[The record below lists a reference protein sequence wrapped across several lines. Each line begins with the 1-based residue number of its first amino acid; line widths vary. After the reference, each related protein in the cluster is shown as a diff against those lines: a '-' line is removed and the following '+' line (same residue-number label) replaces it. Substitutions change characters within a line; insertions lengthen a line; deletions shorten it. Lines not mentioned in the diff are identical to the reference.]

1 MNFDISAMKLRAKSL
16 VKQCGNTPALIEAL
30 LWLLRVIAVM
40 CGSLSTQNVSIG
52 GYIISGVATLLL
64 IFLLVGSEWYTLNVA
79 REETPDFQSV
89 FDGITKMPIKVLLIT
104 IIRSIMCYVFAIFLI
119 VPIIFPIYW
128 FRPVFYIAKD
138 KQGMSFI
145 KVMAE
150 SIKLM
155 KGNKMAWFKLDLSFI
170 GWYILNTV
178 TLGFAG
184 FYSLPIMKTTYAEF
198 YDFIKGKNEMF

>member
-40 CGSLSTQNVSIG
+40 CGSLSTQNGSIA

>member
-1 MNFDISAMKLRAKSL
+1 M

-40 CGSLSTQNVSIG
+40 CGSLSTQNGSIG

-64 IFLLVGSEWYTLNVA
+64 IFLLVGSEWYTFKCGKRRNA
-79 REETPDFQSV
+79 GFSIG

-184 FYSLPIMKTTYAEF
+184 FIRCRL
-198 YDFIKGKNEMF
+198 

>member
-40 CGSLSTQNVSIG
+40 CGSLSTQNGSIG

-64 IFLLVGSEWYTLNVA
+64 IFLPVGSEWYTLNVA

-138 KQGMSFI
+138 KQGMS
-145 KVMAE
+145 
-150 SIKLM
+150 LM

>member
-40 CGSLSTQNVSIG
+40 CGSLSTQNGSIG
-52 GYIISGVATLLL
+52 GSIISGVATLLL

>member
-1 MNFDISAMKLRAKSL
+1 MNFDIGAMKLRAKSL
-16 VKQCGNTPALIEAL
+16 VKQCGMTPALIEAM
-30 LWLLRVIAVM
+30 LWALRVIAAI
-40 CGSLSTQNVSIG
+40 CGSLSAQNGSIG
-52 GYIISGVATLLL
+52 GYIISGVVTLLL
-64 IFLLVGSEWYTLNVA
+64 IFLPVGSEWYTLNVA
-79 REETPDFQSV
+79 REETPEFKSV
-89 FDGITKMPIKVLLIT
+89 FDGITEMPIKVLLIT
-104 IIRSIMCYVFAIFLI
+104 ILKNIMSSVFCLFFVI
-119 VPIIFPIYW
+119 PIIFPIYW

-138 KQGMSFI
+138 KPELSFI
-145 KVMAE
+145 KVMSE

>member
-40 CGSLSTQNVSIG
+40 CGSLSTQNGSIG
-52 GYIISGVATLLL
+52 GDIISGVATLLL

>member
-40 CGSLSTQNVSIG
+40 CGSLSTQNGSIG

-79 REETPDFQSV
+79 REETPEFQSV
-89 FDGITKMPIKVLLIT
+89 FDGITKMPIKVLLIS
-104 IIRSIMCYVFAIFLI
+104 IIRSIMCYVFFLLFVI
-119 VPIIFPIYW
+119 PIIFPIYW

-138 KQGMSFI
+138 KPGMSFI

-170 GWYILNTV
+170 G
-178 TLGFAG
+178 

>member
-40 CGSLSTQNVSIG
+40 CGSLSTQNGSRG

-64 IFLLVGSEWYTLNVA
+64 IFLPVGSEWYTLNVA

-119 VPIIFPIYW
+119 VPIISPIYW

>member
-40 CGSLSTQNVSIG
+40 WGSLSTQNGSIV

-64 IFLLVGSEWYTLNVA
+64 IFLPVGSEWYTLNVA